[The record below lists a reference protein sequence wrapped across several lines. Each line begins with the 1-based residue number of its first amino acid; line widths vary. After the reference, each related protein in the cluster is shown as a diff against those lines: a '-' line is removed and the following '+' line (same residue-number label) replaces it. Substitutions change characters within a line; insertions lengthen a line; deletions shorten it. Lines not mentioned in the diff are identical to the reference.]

1 MIELT
6 VPAALE
12 ELEHV
17 QEFVEQALEEQ
28 GISMKIQMQI
38 SIAVEEIYV
47 NIARYAYH
55 PEIGQ
60 ATVRCAV
67 GGNPLQV
74 TIQFLDSGKPFDPL
88 AKPDADTTLSAEERD
103 IGGLGI
109 LMVKKSMDD
118 VVYEYRDGCN
128 ILTLMIKYED
138 KYQEMSACLHG
149 IHDAHIVYC
158 LRVGTVRPGSDYKGN
173 SGTHCRLRG
182 YTGQN
187 TGRRSVGGCAE
198 AGGGFKADG
207 RGRSGA

>member
-17 QEFVEQALEEQ
+17 QEFVEQALEAQ

-38 SIAVEEIYV
+38 SIAVE
-47 NIARYAYH
+47 
-55 PEIGQ
+55 EIGQ

-128 ILTLMIKYED
+128 ILTLMK
-138 KYQEMSACLHG
+138 
-149 IHDAHIVYC
+149 
-158 LRVGTVRPGSDYKGN
+158 
-173 SGTHCRLRG
+173 RL
-182 YTGQN
+182 
-187 TGRRSVGGCAE
+187 
-198 AGGGFKADG
+198 
-207 RGRSGA
+207 

>member
-67 GGNPLQV
+67 GPVQDDDFF
-74 TIQFLDSGKPFDPL
+74 TINLDMYFFSHKRIRYGIMNIFH
-88 AKPDADTTLSAEERD
+88 ADS
-103 IGGLGI
+103 
-109 LMVKKSMDD
+109 
-118 VVYEYRDGCN
+118 
-128 ILTLMIKYED
+128 
-138 KYQEMSACLHG
+138 
-149 IHDAHIVYC
+149 
-158 LRVGTVRPGSDYKGN
+158 
-173 SGTHCRLRG
+173 
-182 YTGQN
+182 
-187 TGRRSVGGCAE
+187 
-198 AGGGFKADG
+198 
-207 RGRSGA
+207 

>member
-1 MIELT
+1 MMELT

-28 GISMKIQMQI
+28 GGSMKIQMQI

-128 ILTLMIKYED
+128 ILTLMK
-138 KYQEMSACLHG
+138 
-149 IHDAHIVYC
+149 
-158 LRVGTVRPGSDYKGN
+158 
-173 SGTHCRLRG
+173 RL
-182 YTGQN
+182 
-187 TGRRSVGGCAE
+187 
-198 AGGGFKADG
+198 
-207 RGRSGA
+207 

>member
-1 MIELT
+1 MAELT
-6 VPAALE
+6 VPATLE
-12 ELEHV
+12 NLEIVTGFIH
-17 QEFVEQALEEQ
+17 ERLKLAGCPAKL
-28 GISMKIQMQI
+28 MTQMDL
-38 SIAVEEIYV
+38 AVEEIYV

-128 ILTLMIKYED
+128 ILTLMK
-138 KYQEMSACLHG
+138 
-149 IHDAHIVYC
+149 
-158 LRVGTVRPGSDYKGN
+158 
-173 SGTHCRLRG
+173 RL
-182 YTGQN
+182 
-187 TGRRSVGGCAE
+187 
-198 AGGGFKADG
+198 
-207 RGRSGA
+207 